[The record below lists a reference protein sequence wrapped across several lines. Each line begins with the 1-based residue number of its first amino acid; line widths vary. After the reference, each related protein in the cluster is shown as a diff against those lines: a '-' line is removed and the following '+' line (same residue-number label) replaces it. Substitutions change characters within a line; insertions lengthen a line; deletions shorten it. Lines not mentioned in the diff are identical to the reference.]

1 MQLLLSIRYVA
12 AGGVIGSLVRWG
24 IVASVA
30 DDQAPQVILALN
42 VVGSIL
48 LGVFV
53 GLRYTRAGA
62 RRLTR
67 NQYILLGTGFC
78 GSLTTFSSFAV
89 EVATRL
95 DEGAVLPA
103 LALGLTTPLLTVVGA
118 GLGYRIGSRP

>member
-12 AGGVIGSLVRWG
+12 AGGVIGSLVRWAT
-24 IVASVA
+24 VASVA

-95 DEGAVLPA
+95 DEGAVLSA
-103 LALGLTTPLLTVVGA
+103 LTLGLTTPLLTVVGA
-118 GLGYRIGSRP
+118 GLGYRVGSRP